1 MLKLALQIPIY
12 ESFEFLLVLEVLVGS
27 DFDFGTGWFV
37 ANDNAVR
44 MHLNGTNRPHV
55 VDAFLDSML
64 EGTCLAVTVAKNEN
78 LTRRH
83 NSSNTNSKRL
93 FWHLVNVVVEETA
106 ISDDGIGI
114 ESLNS
119 CL

>member
-1 MLKLALQIPIY
+1 MLKLALQISVY
-12 ESFEFLLVLEVLVGS
+12 EPFKFLFVLEVLVS
-27 DFDFGTGWFV
+27 ADFDFGTGWFV
-37 ANDNAVR
+37 ANDDSVR
-44 MHLNGTNRPHV
+44 MHLDGTDCPHV
-55 VDAFLDSML
+55 IDALLNCML
-64 EGTCLAVTVAKNEN
+64 EGTCLAVTVAKNEHFA
-78 LTRRH
+78 RRH
-83 NSSNTNSKRL
+83 NCSNSYCERL